1 MQTIA
6 VPYDF
11 SEYAE
16 AALDLATQIAAKTNG
31 RIKLIH
37 VIEYPLA
44 KTFNVSGEIESY
56 DSMDKV
62 FTLELINKAKE
73 NMNAAIGK
81 YSNAESIDAI
91 LMMGNPYEGITEEIE
106 EIKADLIV
114 MGTKGVTGLKELLVG
129 SNTEKIVRN
138 AHCPVLSVHDKCNIN
153 EINDIVYASDLD
165 GTHGEVL
172 ETFKVFQSI
181 LDARIHLVWVETPY
195 NSINEDLGIEQL
207 ENIAKKHELSNY
219 EVHVTK
225 AFKPEEGIL
234 SYAWQV
240 EAGLIAM
247 STHSH
252 KGLVHL
258 FAGSV
263 AEDVVNHSSIPVWT
277 CSIK

>member
-16 AALDLATQIAAKTNG
+16 AALDLATQIAAKSNG
-31 RIKLIH
+31 KIKLIH

-44 KTFNVSGEIESY
+44 TTFNVTGEIEPE
-56 DSMDKV
+56 DAMDKI
-62 FTLELINKAKE
+62 FTLELIKKAKE
-73 NMNAAIGK
+73 KMNAAISKFGK
-81 YSNAESIDAI
+81 NVTIDSI
-91 LMMGNPYEGITEEIE
+91 LMMGNPYDGITDQIE
-106 EIKADLIV
+106 EIQADLIV
-114 MGTKGVTGLKELLVG
+114 MGTKGATGLKELFVG

-138 AHCPVLSVHDKCNIN
+138 AHCPVLSVHDPCDISD
-153 EINDIVYASDLD
+153 INDIVYASDLD

-172 ETFKVFQSI
+172 ESFKAYQELF
-181 LDARIHLVWVETPY
+181 DAKIHLVWVETPY
-195 NSINEDLGIEQL
+195 NSINEDLGKEQL
-207 ENIAKKHELSNY
+207 DNLARKHGLSTY
-219 EVHVTK
+219 DVHVAK

-234 SYAWQV
+234 SYAWQID
-240 EAGLIAM
+240 ADLIAM

-252 KGLVHL
+252 KGLIHL

-263 AEDVVNHSSIPVWT
+263 AEDVVNHSNIPVWT

>member
-6 VPYDF
+6 VPFDF

-16 AALDLATQIAAKTNG
+16 AALDFAVQIGVKTKAE
-31 RIKLIH
+31 IKLIH

-44 KTFNVSGEIESY
+44 TTFNVTGEIEEY
-56 DSMDKV
+56 DPMDKI

-73 NMNAAIGK
+73 KMKAAIAGFDNK
-81 YSNAESIDAI
+81 VKIDQVI
-91 LMMGNPYEGITEEIE
+91 LMGNPYDGITSQIE
-106 EIKADLIV
+106 EIQADLIV
-114 MGTKGVTGLKELLVG
+114 MGTKGATGLKELFVG

-138 AHCPVLSVHDKCNIN
+138 AHCPVISIHSQCSIDNVNNILF
-153 EINDIVYASDLD
+153 ASDLD
-165 GTHGEVL
+165 GTHGKIL
-172 ETFKVFQSI
+172 DTFKEYQTIF
-181 LDARIHLVWVETPY
+181 DAKLHLVWVETPY
-195 NSINEDLGIEQL
+195 NSINEELGKQQL
-207 ENIAKKHELSNY
+207 ENIARKHSLENY
-219 EVHVTK
+219 EVHIAK

-234 SYAWQV
+234 SFSWQIN
-240 EAGLIAM
+240 ADLIAM

-252 KGLVHL
+252 KGLLHL